1 MNQVHATSPRGST
14 LNNKI
19 RDTTERQRIVA
30 EHEIEDERLMSINDS
45 EKRTKTFEN
54 IVSNVNIE
62 SKSFFKHFASG
73 LGGVI
78 AAGALISVYTVL
90 PVHDVI
96 SDSCYWYEFPL
107 QTLFTFI
114 PIASAK
120 VCWRCS
126 YYINIKRIKSR
137 RDIMIVSLI
146 SWLMVALY
154 FPTGY
159 LIWTYMFN
167 YQYPIPWNGFLVSFV
182 FFPTLLI
189 SIWFR
194 FPKSW
199 RKEETFRRRL
209 KWMILSMIFNQALT
223 LEYQMLTNLLKGVP
237 SDYQWIVALF
247 LPIIR
252 EFNGYVLLK
261 MTLKSAS
268 GDTDSVEIVV
278 NHVIATSHAL
288 FVTYTAGS
296 YATMATTAVMI
307 GTDFLINI
315 YTAIKIAY
323 IQRKSTDRKEEQSK
337 LLQELVINEMV
348 EVLVPL
354 AYMLCFT
361 LAYFGPNAELI
372 GGVRSSYFDHSPVE
386 FGSTMSI
393 VSAFFCIDLLSLVIS
408 GIFLKIVC
416 NISVAQAF
424 ITLQKEF
431 GIQFGFVLAGILTA
445 VNFDILTKNIG

>member
-1 MNQVHATSPRGST
+1 
-14 LNNKI
+14 
-19 RDTTERQRIVA
+19 
-30 EHEIEDERLMSINDS
+30 
-45 EKRTKTFEN
+45 
-54 IVSNVNIE
+54 
-62 SKSFFKHFASG
+62 
-73 LGGVI
+73 
-78 AAGALISVYTVL
+78 
-90 PVHDVI
+90 
-96 SDSCYWYEFPL
+96 
-107 QTLFTFI
+107 
-114 PIASAK
+114 
-120 VCWRCS
+120 
-126 YYINIKRIKSR
+126 
-137 RDIMIVSLI
+137 
-146 SWLMVALY
+146 
-154 FPTGY
+154 
-159 LIWTYMFN
+159 
-167 YQYPIPWNGFLVSFV
+167 
-182 FFPTLLI
+182 
-189 SIWFR
+189 
-194 FPKSW
+194 
-199 RKEETFRRRL
+199 
-209 KWMILSMIFNQALT
+209 
-223 LEYQMLTNLLKGVP
+223 MLTNLLKGVP
-237 SDYQWIVALF
+237 SDYQWIVAVF

-252 EFNGYVLLK
+252 EVNGYALLK

-288 FVTYTAGS
+288 FATYTAGS

-323 IQRKSTDRKEEQSK
+323 IQRKNPDRKEEQSK

-348 EVLVPL
+348 EVLGPL